1 MALGQIHLTPKG
13 PKPCTANPSKP
24 GGRACR
30 YTANGHFEKMSEA
43 EEAFASQVGGT
54 IPTATR
60 KIATKIRPS
69 RKVQSNPLIR
79 IPESD
84 YNLEDMTALRDYRNG
99 ANWDIN
105 RSLRKGSMPPGRA
118 GEAAVRIDNLIQ
130 NSSPLTSA
138 VTLQRSLETGK
149 GSTVSIPSV
158 GEVYSDPAF
167 LSCSSNSEYIEN
179 TLEKG
184 VDEYAD
190 YPSDTILS
198 IEVPRGAKVLALSLE
213 DSDYE
218 IEAEVLLPRNSKLEI
233 TGDSGFIN
241 GVRRVQARLIAA

>member
-60 KIATKIRPS
+60 KDSGKRQTPNKMLS
-69 RKVQSNPLIR
+69 DPLIR
-79 IPESD
+79 KPESD
-84 YNLEDMTALRDYRNG
+84 YNLEDMTVLRDYRNG
-99 ANWDIN
+99 ANWTIN
-105 RSLRKGSMPPGRA
+105 RGLRNGSVPSGRA
-118 GEAAVRIDNLIQ
+118 SEAVARLDNIVQ
-130 NSSPLTSA
+130 NSSSLASA

-167 LSCSSNSEYIEN
+167 LSCSSNSEYIES
-179 TLEKG
+179 TIEKG

-198 IEVPRGAKVLALSLE
+198 IEVPKGAKVLALSLE
-213 DSDYE
+213 DSDYAN
-218 IEAEVLLPRNSKLEI
+218 EAEVLLPRNSKLEI